1 MLVSWLLGTHRT
13 GNLVEFA
20 DHSGQL
26 VIFPP
31 CSSLA
36 NVSLAFLCWVTLSQ
50 IVSHK
55 KSNYDFLWC
64 LLACA
69 AVVAVNVTRMT
80 ILGLS
85 QWHYATFH
93 NQWSD
98 AVTNVITLGLI
109 VGISALGVRRELFQL
124 I

>member
-1 MLVSWLLGTHRT
+1 M
-13 GNLVEFA
+13 
-20 DHSGQL
+20 
-26 VIFPP
+26 
-31 CSSLA
+31 
-36 NVSLAFLCWVTLSQ
+36 
-50 IVSHK
+50 SHK
-55 KSNYDFLWC
+55 KSDYDFLWC

-85 QWHYATFH
+85 EWHYATFH

-98 AVTNVITLGLI
+98 AVTNVIMLGLI
-109 VGISALGVRRELFQL
+109 VGISALGVRRELFRL